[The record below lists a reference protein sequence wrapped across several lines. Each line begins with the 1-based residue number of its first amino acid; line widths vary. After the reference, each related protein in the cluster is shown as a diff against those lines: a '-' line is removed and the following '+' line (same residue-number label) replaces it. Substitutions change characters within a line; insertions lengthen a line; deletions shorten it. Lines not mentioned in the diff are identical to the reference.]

1 MTKVPREVLL
11 VGSVPL
17 PSASAVF
24 EVVAE
29 HLGGLVS
36 RIPDGEQ
43 IGWSSA
49 VVRAVEK
56 HDAFEVSRRVP
67 LNAGGKD
74 PMSIFKLKDGRST
87 QELELGPYGYALN
100 AGKSY
105 SAFKRLRE
113 QGVIPAGTRY
123 QVTLPGPGTSAFF
136 IELPADDLLRL
147 ARGAL
152 HREIEEIVRTI
163 PAKDL
168 AIQLDIA
175 MEAEHE
181 EYLRRPQDFDQPL
194 HGVFHWSLAQMAE
207 SVAWLANAIPE
218 EIELGF
224 HICSIW
230 HHDPSGG
237 QDNATL
243 VDITNAIL
251 QRVTRRVDYVHLPVI
266 PEHARAD
273 MEPFGR
279 LQRKLETKLFLG
291 LINVVDGVQGARR
304 RITDAEQYVSD
315 FGVGSYCGLGRPA
328 TAGARGPIAHSAPPI
343 PALRRAT
350 AETIG
355 SVLDLHRSV
364 AEL

>member
-36 RIPDGEQ
+36 RIPDGKQ

-74 PMSIFKLKDGRST
+74 PMRFSSSRMGAPRKSSNWVRTVTRSM
-87 QELELGPYGYALN
+87 PASHIPRSSDYVNKAM
-100 AGKSY
+100 
-105 SAFKRLRE
+105 
-113 QGVIPAGTRY
+113 IPAGTRY

-194 HGVFHWSLAQMAE
+194 HGVFHWSLA
-207 SVAWLANAIPE
+207 
-218 EIELGF
+218 
-224 HICSIW
+224 
-230 HHDPSGG
+230 
-237 QDNATL
+237 
-243 VDITNAIL
+243 
-251 QRVTRRVDYVHLPVI
+251 
-266 PEHARAD
+266 
-273 MEPFGR
+273 
-279 LQRKLETKLFLG
+279 
-291 LINVVDGVQGARR
+291 
-304 RITDAEQYVSD
+304 
-315 FGVGSYCGLGRPA
+315 
-328 TAGARGPIAHSAPPI
+328 
-343 PALRRAT
+343 
-350 AETIG
+350 
-355 SVLDLHRSV
+355 
-364 AEL
+364 

>member
-1 MTKVPREVLL
+1 MAKSPREVLL

-24 EVVAE
+24 ETVAR
-29 HLGGLVS
+29 HLGKLVS

-49 VVRAVEK
+49 VVRAVER
-56 HDAFEVSRRVP
+56 DEAFEVSRRVP
-67 LNAGGKD
+67 LNAGGRD
-74 PMSIFKLKDGRST
+74 PIRIFRLKDGYSADK
-87 QELELGPYGYALN
+87 LELGPYGYAAN
-100 AGKSY
+100 ALESY
-105 SAFKRLRE
+105 TAFKQSRQR
-113 QGVIPAGTRY
+113 GVIPAATRY
-123 QVTLPGPGTSAFF
+123 QVTLPGPGTSTYF
-136 IELPADDLLRL
+136 IELPADVLLPL
-147 ARGAL
+147 AREAL
-152 HREIEEIVRTI
+152 RREIEEIARTI
-163 PAKDL
+163 PGKDL

-194 HGVFHWSLAQMAE
+194 HGVFHWSLEQMAE
-207 SVAWLANAIPE
+207 SVAWLANAIPG

-230 HHDPSGG
+230 HHDPSAG
-237 QDNATL
+237 QENAAL
-243 VDITNAIL
+243 VDIANAIL
-251 QRVTRRVDYVHLPVI
+251 RRVTRRVDYVHIPII
-266 PEHARAD
+266 PEHGRAD
-273 MEPFGR
+273 MEPFQR
-279 LQRKLETKLFLG
+279 LELKSDTKLFLG
-291 LINVVDGVQGARR
+291 LINVADGIEGAKR
-304 RITDAEQYVSD
+304 RIADAEQFVSG

-328 TAGARGPIAHSAPPI
+328 TATALGPTAHSHPPI

-350 AETIG
+350 PKTIG

>member
-1 MTKVPREVLL
+1 MSRTSREVLL

-24 EVVAE
+24 ETVSK
-29 HLGGLVS
+29 HLGSLVS

-49 VVRAVEK
+49 VMRTVARHE
-56 HDAFEVSRRVP
+56 AFEISRQVP

-74 PMSIFKLKDGRST
+74 PMNIFKLKHGHSI
-87 QELELGPYGYALN
+87 QELGPYGYAAN
-100 AGKSY
+100 AAASY
-105 SAFKRLRE
+105 SAFKQLRDR
-113 QGVIPAGTRY
+113 GVVLAGTRY
-123 QVTLPGPGTSAFF
+123 QVTLPGPGTSTFF
-136 IELPADDLLRL
+136 IELPADVLLPL
-147 ARGAL
+147 ARQAL
-152 HREIEEIVRTI
+152 RQEIEEIVRTI
-163 PAKDL
+163 PGKDL

-194 HGVFHWSLAQMAE
+194 HTVFHWSLAQMAE
-207 SVAWLANAIPE
+207 SVAWLANTIPE
-218 EIELGF
+218 GVELGF

-230 HHDPSGG
+230 HHDPSAG
-237 QDNATL
+237 QDNAVL
-243 VDITNAIL
+243 VDIANAIL
-251 QRVTRRVDYVHLPVI
+251 QRVARRVDYVHIPVI
-266 PEHARAD
+266 PEHSRVD

-279 LQRKLETKLFLG
+279 LQRKPETKLFLG
-291 LINVVDGVQGARR
+291 LINVVDGVEGARR
-304 RITDAEQYVSD
+304 RIADAEQYVSD

-328 TAGARGPIAHSAPPI
+328 TATSRAPTAHSAPPI

>member
-1 MTKVPREVLL
+1 MTKTVREVLL

-24 EVVAE
+24 EMVAK

-49 VVRAVEK
+49 VVRAVET
-56 HDAFEVSRRVP
+56 HEAFEVSRRVP

-87 QELELGPYGYALN
+87 QELELGPYGYAPN
-100 AGKSY
+100 AAASY
-105 SAFKRLRE
+105 SAFKQLRE

-152 HREIEEIVRTI
+152 RREIEEIVRTI

-194 HGVFHWSLAQMAE
+194 HSVFHWSLAANGRVRRMARE
-207 SVAWLANAIPE
+207 CHP
-218 EIELGF
+218 
-224 HICSIW
+224 
-230 HHDPSGG
+230 
-237 QDNATL
+237 
-243 VDITNAIL
+243 
-251 QRVTRRVDYVHLPVI
+251 
-266 PEHARAD
+266 
-273 MEPFGR
+273 
-279 LQRKLETKLFLG
+279 
-291 LINVVDGVQGARR
+291 
-304 RITDAEQYVSD
+304 
-315 FGVGSYCGLGRPA
+315 
-328 TAGARGPIAHSAPPI
+328 
-343 PALRRAT
+343 
-350 AETIG
+350 
-355 SVLDLHRSV
+355 
-364 AEL
+364 